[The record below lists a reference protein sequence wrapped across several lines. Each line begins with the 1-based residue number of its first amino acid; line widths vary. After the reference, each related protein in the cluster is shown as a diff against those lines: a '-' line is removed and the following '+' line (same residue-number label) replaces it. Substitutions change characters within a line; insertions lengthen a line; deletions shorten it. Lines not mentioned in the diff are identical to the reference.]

1 MDLVLFF
8 WIGLKEFSR
17 HWCCFCFIK
26 WCYFETYSQ
35 FKYFTPI
42 FRLNMK
48 FCIRA
53 RNLVIHRCEIGKSV
67 WWFNID
73 RCSKYLS
80 WTDAYLDHKRIIMR
94 MSRCDI
100 LLWWICHLPYLDML
114 ITEQIFWHI
123 KHLAIWL
130 EKINFISKGRCL
142 LIPRCTLWTNRSNR
156 FLRPVWPDS
165 MTGLTA
171 CGTGLTNFSCG
182 KH

>member
-1 MDLVLFF
+1 MSLYTISAIHILMDEFTVDNNLYHSWQCIRPMNVFDHRPKVLSFPIRYHLIVLMLGGQGISKMSIFPLWIWYFF

-26 WCYFETYSQ
+26 WCYFETYSR
-35 FKYFTPI
+35 FKHFTPI
-42 FRLNMK
+42 FRPNMK

-53 RNLVIHRCEIGKSV
+53 RNLVIHRCEISKSV

-100 LLWWICHLPYLDML
+100 LLWWICHLPY
-114 ITEQIFWHI
+114 T
-123 KHLAIWL
+123 
-130 EKINFISKGRCL
+130 
-142 LIPRCTLWTNRSNR
+142 
-156 FLRPVWPDS
+156 
-165 MTGLTA
+165 
-171 CGTGLTNFSCG
+171 
-182 KH
+182 